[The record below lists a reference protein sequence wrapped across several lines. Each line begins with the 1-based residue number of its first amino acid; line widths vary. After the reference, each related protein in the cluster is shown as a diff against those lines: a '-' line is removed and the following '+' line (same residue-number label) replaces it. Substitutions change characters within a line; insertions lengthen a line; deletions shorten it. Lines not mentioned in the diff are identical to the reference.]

1 MGMCSCG
8 CRSTLTDTCPPSWGQ
23 TLKRRPKDKSCR
35 SRRARKEHRL
45 SHGHTISRRCING
58 VALIEHVEDDQ
69 PDVVPLF
76 ELPSD
81 HRFKQRV
88 AGDRCQI
95 GIIDKSALRNDACAN
110 RADRP
115 NRPAKGDLGFNPM
128 RGRPG
133 EPIISVY
140 RVRPKPCALIRSE
153 EHTSE
158 LQSLM
163 RISYAVFC
171 LKKKKHT

>member
-1 MGMCSCG
+1 MT
-8 CRSTLTDTCPPSWGQ
+8 RRPPTATLTYTLFPS
-23 TLKRRPKDKSCR
+23 TSLFRPKRRPKDKSCR
-35 SRRARKEHRL
+35 SRLARKEHRL

-95 GIIDKSALRNDACAN
+95 GIIDKSALRNDACAK
-110 RADRP
+110 DRKSTRL
-115 NRPAKGDLGFNPM
+115 N
-128 RGRPG
+128 
-133 EPIISVY
+133 S
-140 RVRPKPCALIRSE
+140 S
-153 EHTSE
+153 H
-158 LQSLM
+158 
-163 RISYAVFC
+163 
-171 LKKKKHT
+171 

>member
-1 MGMCSCG
+1 MCSFG
-8 CRSTLTDTCPPSWGQ
+8 CRSTLSDTCAHIWWQ

-35 SRRARKEHRL
+35 SRLARKEHRL

-95 GIIDKSALRNDACAN
+95 GIIDKSALRND
-110 RADRP
+110 
-115 NRPAKGDLGFNPM
+115 
-128 RGRPG
+128 
-133 EPIISVY
+133 
-140 RVRPKPCALIRSE
+140 RSE
-153 EHTSE
+153 ERRVGKECVSTCRSRWSPYH
-158 LQSLM
+158 
-163 RISYAVFC
+163 
-171 LKKKKHT
+171 